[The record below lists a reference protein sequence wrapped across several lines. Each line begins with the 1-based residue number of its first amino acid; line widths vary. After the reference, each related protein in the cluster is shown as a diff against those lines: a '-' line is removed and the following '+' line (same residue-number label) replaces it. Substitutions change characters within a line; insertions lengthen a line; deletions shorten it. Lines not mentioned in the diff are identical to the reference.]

1 MWLRAKIEIA
11 RLVGSGFDHNIPP
24 YLPNIPQELSRE
36 EDGGRADHLRKLS
49 RNVVPDATSFH
60 GASGLKLDS
69 EIRRSEIPSF
79 YGQRFKHFWSHAS
92 RENCFHR

>member
-36 EDGGRADHLRKLS
+36 EDGGRTDHLRRLS
-49 RNVVPDATSFH
+49 MQRGAGRHFIPWGVGTETGLGNSPQRDTFLLWATIQT
-60 GASGLKLDS
+60 LL
-69 EIRRSEIPSF
+69 E
-79 YGQRFKHFWSHAS
+79 S
-92 RENCFHR
+92 RK